1 MLQTMWEIFI
11 KNYPMFVSGVIG
23 TLKVSLIGTFVGLF
37 IGLIVGTIR
46 TIPTGPDK
54 SQNFFIR
61 IIKAILGAYVH
72 FFRGTPMMVQ
82 AMVFYYGI
90 KMYFNIDL
98 DRNMAAFII
107 VSINTGAY
115 LSEVVRG
122 GINSV
127 NKGQF
132 EGASAIGMTHAQTM
146 RYVVLPQALKNILPS
161 VGNEFII
168 NVKDT
173 SVLNV
178 ISYSELFFTTR
189 SVSAANYM
197 FFETWFV
204 TCLIYLALTTIITII
219 VQKLEERMSGE
230 KNVSVMGNQLQVG
243 GNDARVN

>member
-11 KNYPMFVSGVIG
+11 KNWPMFLSGVIA
-23 TLKVSLIGTFVGLF
+23 TIKVSIIGTTVGLF
-37 IGLIVGTIR
+37 IGLIVGTVR
-46 TIPTGPDK
+46 TIPNGPDSSK
-54 SQNFFIR
+54 NLFVKA
-61 IIKAILGAYVH
+61 IKGILGAYVH

-122 GINSV
+122 GITSV

-132 EGASAIGMTHAQTM
+132 EGASAIGMTHGQTM

-178 ISYSELFFTTR
+178 ISYSELYFTTR
-189 SVSAANYM
+189 SISAANYR

-204 TCLIYLALTTIITII
+204 TCLIYLALTTVITII
-219 VQKLEERMSGE
+219 VQKLEEKMSGE
-230 KNVSVMGNQLQVG
+230 KTSSIMANQLQV
-243 GNDARVN
+243 RSK

>member
-1 MLQTMWEIFI
+1 MLQAMWEIFI
-11 KNYPMFVSGVIG
+11 KNWPMFLSGVLATIKVSMIG
-23 TLKVSLIGTFVGLF
+23 TIVGLF
-37 IGLIVGTIR
+37 IGLIVGTLR
-46 TIPTGPDK
+46 TIPESPENSK
-54 SQNFFIR
+54 NIF
-61 IIKAILGAYVH
+61 IKAVKGLLGVYVH

-82 AMVFYYGI
+82 AMVFFYGT
-90 KMYFNIDL
+90 KRYFGIDL

-122 GINSV
+122 GITSV

-189 SVSAANYM
+189 SISAANYK

-204 TCLIYLALTTIITII
+204 TCLIYLILTTVITFI
-219 VQKLEERMSGE
+219 VQKLEEMMSGE
-230 KNVSVMGNQLQVG
+230 KKASIMANQLQV
-243 GNDARVN
+243 RSK